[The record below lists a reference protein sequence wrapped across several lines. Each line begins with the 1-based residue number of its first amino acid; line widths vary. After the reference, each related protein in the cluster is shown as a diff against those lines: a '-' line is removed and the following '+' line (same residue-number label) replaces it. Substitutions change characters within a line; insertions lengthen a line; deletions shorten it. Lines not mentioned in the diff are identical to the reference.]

1 MTEMNIL
8 DLFLKAS
15 LLVKL
20 IMLILVCFSI
30 ASWAIIIQRT
40 RILNSASREAEAFED
55 KFWSGI
61 ELSRLYQESQGRR
74 DNLTGSEQIF
84 YSGFKEFARL
94 HRANSHAPEAIVE
107 GASRAMRISMNR
119 ELETLETHIPFLGT
133 VGSISPY
140 IGLFGTVWGIMH
152 AFIALG
158 AVKQATLQMVAP
170 GIAEAL
176 IATAIGLFAAIP
188 AVMAYNRLNQR
199 VNKLELNY
207 DNFMEEF
214 TAILHRQAFTSSES
228 NKGEAMARARGRGR
242 RELKSEIN
250 IVPLLDVLLVL
261 LLIFMATAPIITQ
274 SVEVD
279 LPDATESQ
287 AVKSNDEPP
296 VIVEVSGVGQYSV
309 KVGPETLSQLPPE
322 QVIAEARRRLEAN
335 EKTVFLI
342 GGAKEVPYDEIIKA
356 LNLLHSAGV
365 KSVGLMTKPI

>member
-1 MTEMNIL
+1 MTDMNIL

-20 IMLILVCFSI
+20 IMLILIGFSI

-40 RILNSASREAEAFED
+40 RILNAAAREAEAFED

-61 ELSRLYQESQGRR
+61 ELSRLYQESQGKR
-74 DNLTGSEQIF
+74 DNLSGSEQIF
-84 YSGFKEFARL
+84 YSGFKEFVRL
-94 HRANSHAPEAIVE
+94 HRANSHAPEAVVE

-119 ELETLETHIPFLGT
+119 ELENLETHIPFLGT

-214 TAILHRQAFTSSES
+214 TAILHRQAFTVS
-228 NKGEAMARARGRGR
+228 ARGRGR
-242 RELKSEIN
+242 RDLKSEIN

-287 AVKSNDEPP
+287 AVSSNDNPP
-296 VIVEVSGVGQYSV
+296 VIVEVSGIGQYTV
-309 KVGPETLSQLPPE
+309 VVEKDRLERLPPE
-322 QVIAEARRRLEAN
+322 QVVAEVSSRFKAN
-335 EKTVFLI
+335 PKTVFLI
-342 GGAKEVPYDEIIKA
+342 GGAKDVPYDEIIKA

-365 KSVGLMTKPI
+365 KSVGLMTQPI

>member
-1 MTEMNIL
+1 MTDMNIL

-20 IMLILVCFSI
+20 IMLILIGFSI
-30 ASWAIIIQRT
+30 ASWLSLFRERVSLTRPRVKLKRSRT
-40 RILNSASREAEAFED
+40 NSGPGSSSLVCTREP
-55 KFWSGI
+55 
-61 ELSRLYQESQGRR
+61 GRR

-214 TAILHRQAFTSSES
+214 TAILHRQAFTTSES
-228 NKGEAMARARGRGR
+228 NKG
-242 RELKSEIN
+242 
-250 IVPLLDVLLVL
+250 
-261 LLIFMATAPIITQ
+261 
-274 SVEVD
+274 
-279 LPDATESQ
+279 
-287 AVKSNDEPP
+287 
-296 VIVEVSGVGQYSV
+296 
-309 KVGPETLSQLPPE
+309 
-322 QVIAEARRRLEAN
+322 
-335 EKTVFLI
+335 
-342 GGAKEVPYDEIIKA
+342 
-356 LNLLHSAGV
+356 
-365 KSVGLMTKPI
+365 